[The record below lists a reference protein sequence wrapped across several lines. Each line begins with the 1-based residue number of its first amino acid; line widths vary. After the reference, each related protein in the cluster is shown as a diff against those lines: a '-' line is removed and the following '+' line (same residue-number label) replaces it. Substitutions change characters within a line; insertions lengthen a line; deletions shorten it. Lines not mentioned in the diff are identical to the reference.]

1 MQPQT
6 LEQLRN
12 EVEAEAATQSTQ
24 SQPNSDTAPAHR
36 ADPDDQ
42 DDNALNAQP
51 NKPDP
56 TATGD
61 TQPRSATQSTTQDHD
76 DDGRDKDAGD
86 DGEDKTAQTETETEA
101 WLSDEQASNDE
112 KPRLF
117 SSDDVRGARLKER
130 AKTEKRLEQQHA
142 EEITRLKAEME
153 ALKSG
158 APIHPNQPGQAAPM
172 PLLEHFDYDERRYAQ
187 AMQQWVAGTVQ
198 SQLQAVNQTSQQ
210 QNRLNQLNSEVD
222 KHYERALK
230 LAQQNG
236 IRSDVYQQSDL
247 NVRTALDEVMP
258 GQGDAVAD
266 GLIAHL
272 GEGSEKVFYYL
283 GRNPTKLAEL
293 KNKLIQDRSG
303 LKAAVFLGQLQASFK
318 APARKPSNAPPPAR
332 QITGDASPT
341 PTATAMKKRYEK
353 AEASGNV
360 QAAYE
365 ARKAAR
371 AAGVD
376 VSSW

>member
-1 MQPQT
+1 MQVQT

-12 EVEAEAATQSTQ
+12 EVENDKPTPSNPESATASTHPTD
-24 SQPNSDTAPAHR
+24 PNDDDDHALTAQTHTTPI
-36 ADPDDQ
+36 
-42 DDNALNAQP
+42 
-51 NKPDP
+51 K
-56 TATGD
+56 ATGD
-61 TQPRSATQSTTQDHD
+61 TKSDSETQEQD
-76 DDGRDKDAGD
+76 DAD
-86 DGEDKTAQTETETEA
+86 SEKEEGEHGEANAETEA

-198 SQLQAVNQTSQQ
+198 SQLQAVNQSSQQ
-210 QNRLNQLNSEVD
+210 QNQLNQLNSEVD

-293 KNKLIQDRSG
+293 KNKLMQDRSG